1 MKRTENGGFLKKS
14 DRVGA
19 GWKGLPRG
27 WTRESLESF
36 WESIGGSVTECIK
49 KMKGKVSDP
58 ASYCASLKDMIEG
71 TTYWRGKE

>member
-1 MKRTENGGFLKKS
+1 MKRQENGGFLKGTH
-14 DRVGA
+14 RVGA
-19 GWKGLPRG
+19 GWEDLPRG

-36 WESIGGSVTECIK
+36 WESIGGSVTKCIK

-58 ASYCASLKDMIEG
+58 AAYCASLKDIIKE